1 MLGIPGRG
9 PMNYAQ
15 QLRCVG
21 QAIESLELEDFD
33 ITLDGHDYIVEW
45 HLRLKPGDIEGIERE
60 GQKRRRDPN
69 LTPDYSRPSQ
79 ILRAAGTVVDSV
91 GGRFRH
97 LSKRG
102 PQVLITFQTAEGDT
116 RTEEYTIAMLHDISL
131 KMYLKRAAS

>member
-1 MLGIPGRG
+1 
-9 PMNYAQ
+9 MNYAQ

-45 HLRLKPGDIEGIERE
+45 HLRLKPGDIEGLERQ
-60 GQKRRRDPN
+60 GKSKRQEPN
-69 LTPDYSRPSQ
+69 RTPDYTKPSQ
-79 ILRAAGTVVDSV
+79 VLRAAGTLVDGV

-102 PQVLITFQTAEGDT
+102 PKVLITFQAADGDT
-116 RTEEYTIAMLHDISL
+116 RTEEYTVSMLHDVSL
-131 KMYLKRAAS
+131 KMSMKRTAS